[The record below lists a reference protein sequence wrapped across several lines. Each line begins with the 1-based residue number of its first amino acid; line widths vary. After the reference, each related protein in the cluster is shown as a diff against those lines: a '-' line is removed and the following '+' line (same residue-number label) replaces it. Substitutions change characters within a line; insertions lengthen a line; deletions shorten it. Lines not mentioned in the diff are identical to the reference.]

1 MQYFRIEGGYPLNG
15 TIKPTGNK
23 NAGLPLLAA
32 ALLTDAS
39 ITLDNL
45 PNIGDVR
52 TKIALLEYMGVD
64 VDFADGRCTLNASGV
79 RNIQPEQPAFGLCS
93 HIRTSVLLAAP
104 LLARFGE
111 ARIGR
116 PGGDR
121 IGRRRLDTHLA
132 ALKAFGVTIDVE
144 SDHFY
149 LRTQRL
155 RGCDLF
161 LDEMSVTGTE
171 QAVLAAVLAQG
182 SSRIGNAAME
192 PHVQE
197 LCMALNKMGA
207 RIRGIG
213 THDLEIEGVAALHG
227 CEYRIAADY
236 MEVGSL
242 IALAA
247 ATKSELRIEDAQPE
261 NHRITQVVFRRLGV
275 NFIREANDIVV
286 PAQQPLRVQP
296 DFDGSVP
303 KIDDMPWPGFPPDLI
318 SIAVVLATQ
327 CQGNA
332 LVHQKMFD
340 RRLVFVD
347 GLIDMGAGIVQCD
360 PHRVLVMGATQLH
373 AQRLVSP
380 DIRAGMALV
389 IAALAARGVSEI
401 HNIVQID
408 RGYEHLDQRL
418 GQLGARI
425 QRCG

>member
-1 MQYFRIEGGYPLNG
+1 MQYFRIEGGHPLSG
-15 TIKPTGNK
+15 TIKPSGNK

-32 ALLTDAS
+32 ALLTDAQL
-39 ITLDNL
+39 TLENL
-45 PNIGDVR
+45 PDIGDVR
-52 TKIALLEYMGVD
+52 TKLRLLTQMGVG
-64 VDFADGRCTLNASGV
+64 VEFAQGRCLLDAS
-79 RNIQPEQPAFGLCS
+79 RLRDIPPERGLCS
-93 HIRTSVLLAAP
+93 DIRTSVLLAAP
-104 LLARFGE
+104 LLARFGR

-132 ALKAFGVTIDVE
+132 ALEAFGVLIEVE
-144 SDHFY
+144 ADHYY
-149 LRTQRL
+149 LRAERL

-171 QAVLAAVLAQG
+171 QAVLAAVLAEG
-182 SSRIGNAAME
+182 STRIGNAAVE

-197 LCMALNKMGA
+197 LCRALNKMGA
-207 RIRGIG
+207 RIDGIG
-213 THDLEIEGVAALHG
+213 THDLAITGVSSLHG
-227 CEYRIAADY
+227 CSYRVASDY

-247 ATKSELRIEDAQPE
+247 ATRSELRISDAQPE
-261 NHRITQVVFRRLGV
+261 NHRITQVVFNRLGV
-275 NFIREANDIVV
+275 HFTDDGRDIVV
-286 PAQQPLRVQP
+286 PADQALQVQP

-318 SIAVVLATQ
+318 SLAVVLATQ
-327 CQGNA
+327 CVGNT
-332 LVHQKMFD
+332 LIHQKMFD

-347 GLIDMGAGIVQCD
+347 RLIDMGAGIVQCD
-360 PHRVLVMGATQLH
+360 PHRVLVMGAAKLQ
-373 AQRLVSP
+373 AARLVSP

-408 RGYEHLDQRL
+408 RGYQQLDERL
-418 GQLGARI
+418 GRLGACISRV
-425 QRCG
+425 G